1 MPRLLWNL
9 YARCYDRITELLPY
23 QEMLDEVVGA
33 LDLRPGM
40 RVLDAGCGTGALA
53 ERLAAKH
60 PDVELVSV
68 DWSPAM
74 LGRAR
79 RRRAWPATFT
89 FAEGDLDDLLAAD
102 ERGFDRIASVNVI
115 WTLPDPQR
123 TFAQMTRRLR
133 DGGRM
138 VHATPTWRLRAH
150 AIVWRHLRGQEGWNL
165 LRALLGLPVLALA
178 GLLNLLLLV
187 QGKLFAR
194 APRAGKRWHAD
205 GLAELFRAAGAPLSM
220 VQPCYAGQD
229 VLLVCEKEESGARAT
244 RLPVPAK
251 HL

>member
-9 YARCYDRITELLPY
+9 YARCYDRITGLLPY

-33 LDLRPGM
+33 LEVSPGM

-53 ERLAAKH
+53 DRLAERH
-60 PDVELVSV
+60 PDIELVAV

-74 LGRAR
+74 LERAR
-79 RRRAWPATFT
+79 TRRAWPATFT
-89 FAEGDLDDLLAAD
+89 FVEGSIDDVLADD

-150 AIVWRHLRGQEGWNL
+150 AIVWRHLRGQKGSDL
-165 LRALLGLPVLALA
+165 PRALLGLPVLALA

-194 APRAGKRWHAD
+194 TPRAGKRWHAD
-205 GLAELFRAAGAPLSM
+205 GLAELFRATGAPSSKIR
-220 VQPCYAGQD
+220 PCYAGQD
-229 VLLVCEKEESGARAT
+229 VLLVCEKEESGTRAT
-244 RLPVPAK
+244 RLPAPAE